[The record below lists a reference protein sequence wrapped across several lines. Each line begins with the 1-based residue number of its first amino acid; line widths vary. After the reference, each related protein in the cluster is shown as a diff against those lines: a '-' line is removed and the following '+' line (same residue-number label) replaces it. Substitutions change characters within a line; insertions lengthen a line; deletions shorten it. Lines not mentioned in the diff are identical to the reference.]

1 MFGWFKSK
9 AQSKNK
15 QIIQTTVNYYDS
27 PTEINLYW
35 DDVLQILNLVNNGNE
50 ESVKRLKQEYKLE
63 NKYGENLYVTLS
75 IPQSE
80 GNNTSL
86 DSDYSGDTSWD
97 FELKEVQQIYEG
109 ELAYRE
115 KQKEWEKEERERKE
129 QYEQR
134 NTIEKLQKD
143 IKALSIKKSD

>member
-1 MFGWFKSK
+1 M
-9 AQSKNK
+9 
-15 QIIQTTVNYYDS
+15 
-27 PTEINLYW
+27 
-35 DDVLQILNLVNNGNE
+35 QILALVDNGNE
-50 ESVKRLKQEYKLE
+50 ESIKRLKQEYKLE

-86 DSDYSGDTSWD
+86 DSSYSVDTWD
-97 FELKEVQQIYEG
+97 FELKEVQKIYEE

-115 KQKEWEKEERERKE
+115 KQKEWEQEERERKE

>member
-15 QIIQTTVNYYDS
+15 QIIQTTINYYDS

-35 DDVLQILNLVNNGNE
+35 DDVLQILALVDNGNE
-50 ESVKRLKQEYKLE
+50 ESIKRLKQEYQLE
-63 NKYGENLYVTLS
+63 NRYGENLYVTLDT
-75 IPQSE
+75 PQSE
-80 GNNTSL
+80 ENNISPG
-86 DSDYSGDTSWD
+86 SSYPGDTWD
-97 FELKEVQQIYEG
+97 FELQEVQKIYEE

-115 KQKEWEKEERERKE
+115 KQKEWEKEQRTRKE
-129 QYEQR
+129 QHEQR

-143 IKALSIKKSD
+143 IEALSIKRRD